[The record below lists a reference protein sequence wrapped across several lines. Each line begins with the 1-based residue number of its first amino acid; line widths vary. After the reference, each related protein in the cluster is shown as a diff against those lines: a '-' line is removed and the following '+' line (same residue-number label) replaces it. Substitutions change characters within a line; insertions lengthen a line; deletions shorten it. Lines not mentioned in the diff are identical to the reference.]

1 MISVVNCLHC
11 NELSNVYKTRR
22 CIYCGRSLTSSIR
35 DAIREDIRQFDA
47 QARMYERFAAGARK
61 QLDALKGKR

>member
-11 NELSNVYKTRR
+11 NELSNVGRQRR
-22 CIYCGRSLTSSIR
+22 CDHCGRSLMTSIR
-35 DAIREDIRQFDA
+35 AAIREDIRQFDA

-61 QLDALKGKR
+61 QLAALKGKR

>member
-11 NELSNVYKTRR
+11 NELSNVDRSRLCTH
-22 CIYCGRSLTSSIR
+22 CGRSLTSSIR
-35 DAIREDIRQFDA
+35 AAIRDDLRQFTA
-47 QARMYERFAAGARK
+47 EIRKYERYAVNARK